1 MTLSC
6 FKTSVSGPIRELWF
20 ACSEV
25 RWVPRRSET
34 KSHTGCASSRA
45 PLGPEGLRLPWF
57 GQHAGQG
64 SADCPSTE
72 IGDVSHDKPGMTGLG
87 RSAAF
92 LSMSRPR
99 TVPWLILKT
108 WPGSPG
114 YGVLVSVSRHLC
126 FLEVALQPTPRL
138 EHPLEGAAPM
148 GAWVLSGRSRLTTDD
163 DNLYAQRFPASSV
176 LAREGAGC
184 GSVGDVPGAWLASA
198 PLSPSLWT

>member
-1 MTLSC
+1 MDIWGTQQASC
-6 FKTSVSGPIRELWF
+6 RSFLATEVQESWCFWAGPGGDCCPWCLLQTQGVAGGGRQ
-20 ACSEV
+20 
-25 RWVPRRSET
+25 
-34 KSHTGCASSRA
+34 
-45 PLGPEGLRLPWF
+45 GLRLPWF

-163 DNLYAQRFPASSV
+163 DNL
-176 LAREGAGC
+176 
-184 GSVGDVPGAWLASA
+184 
-198 PLSPSLWT
+198 